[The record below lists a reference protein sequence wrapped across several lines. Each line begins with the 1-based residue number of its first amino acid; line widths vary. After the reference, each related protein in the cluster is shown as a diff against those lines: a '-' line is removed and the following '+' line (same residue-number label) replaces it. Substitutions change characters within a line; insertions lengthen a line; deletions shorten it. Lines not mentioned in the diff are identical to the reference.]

1 MTELFGQVNKLDP
14 NKGLVTLQ
22 MSDEDL
28 RTLQK
33 YHATNQQQVLSVVA
47 SDDNEPTPKQ
57 RRFAFALLNDIWLSQ
72 VGGAWLETVESTR
85 RHFYGAYEY
94 YHGLDSGE
102 FSLSA
107 VKGNKSDT
115 NEFINMLLDY
125 AVLHNISLS
134 VKPLN
139 ELEPQEIA
147 HWEYQCLM
155 NKCCVIC
162 GKRPSDLHHLDGSR
176 VGMGGDRRDVNHLG
190 RRAVQLCRTHHQMF
204 HTDENKF
211 MSKFHLNGIVI
222 NDEIAQ
228 THRLKTGD

>member
-14 NKGLVTLQ
+14 NKGLVTLR
-22 MSDEDL
+22 MSDDDL

-57 RRFAFALLNDIWLSQ
+57 RRFAFAILKDIWNSQ
-72 VGGAWLETVESTR
+72 VGGVWLETKETMR
-85 RHFYGAYEY
+85 EHFYTMYEY
-94 YHGLDSGE
+94 YYGMEYGE
-102 FSLSA
+102 FSLSDN
-107 VKGNKSDT
+107 KGKKSNT

-125 AVLHNISLS
+125 AALHDIALS

-162 GKRPSDLHHLDGSR
+162 GKRPSDLHHLDTIGS
-176 VGMGGDRRDVNHLG
+176 GGNRQHTDHLG
-190 RRAVQLCRTHHQMF
+190 HRAVQLCREHHNLA
-204 HTDENKF
+204 HSLGIETF
-211 MSKFHLNGIVI
+211 MQRFKINGIKI
-222 NDEIAQ
+222 DEKIALA
-228 THRLKTGD
+228 HGLNIK

>member
-33 YHATNQQQVLSVVA
+33 YHATNQKQVLSVVA

-85 RHFYGAYEY
+85 RHFYGMYEY
-94 YHGLDSGE
+94 YHGLDFGE
-102 FSLSA
+102 FSLSV

-125 AVLHNISLS
+125 AALHDIALS

-162 GKRPSDLHHLDGSR
+162 GKRPSDLHHLEGSR
-176 VGMGGDRRDVNHLG
+176 VGIGNNRDKINHIG
-190 RRAVQLCRTHHQMF
+190 RKAVQLCRIHHQECHQGEKEF
-204 HTDENKF
+204 LSKHHITGIKIDER
-211 MSKFHLNGIVI
+211 
-222 NDEIAQ
+222 IAEK
-228 THRLKTGD
+228 HRLNKW

>member
-1 MTELFGQVNKLDP
+1 MNKLDP
-14 NKGLVTLQ
+14 NKGLVTLR
-22 MSDEDL
+22 MSDDDL

-33 YHATNQQQVLSVVA
+33 YHATNQQQVLSVIA

-57 RRFAFALLNDIWLSQ
+57 RRFAFALLNDVWLSQ

-85 RHFYGAYEY
+85 RHFYGMYEY
-94 YHGLDSGE
+94 YHGLDFGE

-125 AVLHNISLS
+125 AALHDIALS

-176 VGMGGDRRDVNHLG
+176 VGIGSDRKNVNHLG
-190 RRAVQLCRTHHQMF
+190 RKAVQLCREHHQMF
-204 HTDENKF
+204 HSDENKF
-211 MSKFHLNGIVI
+211 MKKFHINGIAI
-222 NDEIAQ
+222 NDEIARV
-228 THRLKTGD
+228 HRLNTK

>member
-14 NKGLVTLQ
+14 NKGLVTLR
-22 MSDEDL
+22 MSDDDL

-33 YHATNQQQVLSVVA
+33 YHVTNQQQVLSVIA

-85 RHFYGAYEY
+85 RHFYGTYEY
-94 YHGLDSGE
+94 YHGLHFGE

-176 VGMGGDRRDVNHLG
+176 VGMGSDRRDVNHLG
-190 RRAVQLCRTHHQMF
+190 RKAVQLCREHHQMF
-204 HTDENKF
+204 HTDESKF
-211 MSKFHLNGIVI
+211 MKQFHINGIVM
-222 NDEIAQ
+222 NDEIAEV
-228 THRLKTGD
+228 HRLNTR

>member
-33 YHATNQQQVLSVVA
+33 YHATNQKQVLSVVA

-57 RRFAFALLNDIWLSQ
+57 RRFAFALLNDVWLSQ
-72 VGGAWLETVESTR
+72 VGGAWLETAESTR
-85 RHFYGAYEY
+85 RHFYGMYEY
-94 YHGLDSGE
+94 YHGLDFGE
-102 FSLSA
+102 FSLSV

-125 AVLHNISLS
+125 AALHDISLS

-162 GKRPSDLHHLDGSR
+162 GKRPSDLHHLDTIGQG
-176 VGMGGDRRDVNHLG
+176 VDRRKTNHLKH
-190 RRAVQLCRTHHQMF
+190 RAVQLCREHHQMAHSLGIETF
-204 HTDENKF
+204 LQREHLTGIKIDER
-211 MSKFHLNGIVI
+211 
-222 NDEIAQ
+222 IAEV
-228 THRLKTGD
+228 HRLNTK

>member
-14 NKGLVTLQ
+14 NKGLVTLR
-22 MSDEDL
+22 MSDDDL

-33 YHATNQQQVLSVVA
+33 YHATNQQQVLSVIA

-85 RHFYGAYEY
+85 RHFYGMYEY
-94 YHGLDSGE
+94 YHGLDFGE

-107 VKGNKSDT
+107 VKGNNSDT

-125 AVLHNISLS
+125 AALHDIALS

-176 VGMGGDRRDVNHLG
+176 VGMGSDRRVVNHLG
-190 RRAVQLCRTHHQMF
+190 RKAVQLCREHHQMF
-204 HTDENKF
+204 HTDESKF
-211 MSKFHLNGIVI
+211 MKQFHINGIVI
-222 NDEIAQ
+222 NDEIAEV
-228 THRLKTGD
+228 HRLNTR

>member
-14 NKGLVTLQ
+14 NKGLVTLR
-22 MSDEDL
+22 MSDDDL

-33 YHATNQQQVLSVVA
+33 YHATNQQQVLSVIA

-57 RRFAFALLNDIWLSQ
+57 RRFAFALLNDVWLSQ

-85 RHFYGAYEY
+85 RHFYGMYEY
-94 YHGLDSGE
+94 YHGLDFGE

-125 AVLHNISLS
+125 AALHDIALS

-176 VGMGGDRRDVNHLG
+176 VGIGSDRKNVNHLG
-190 RRAVQLCRTHHQMF
+190 RKAVQLCREHHQMF
-204 HTDENKF
+204 HSDENKF
-211 MSKFHLNGIVI
+211 MKKFHINGIAI
-222 NDEIAQ
+222 NDEIARV
-228 THRLKTGD
+228 HRLNTK

>member
-14 NKGLVTLQ
+14 NKGSVTLQ
-22 MSDEDL
+22 MSDDDL

-33 YHATNQQQVLSVVA
+33 YHATNQQQVLSVIA

-85 RHFYGAYEY
+85 RHFYGTYEY
-94 YHGLDSGE
+94 CHGLDFGE

-125 AVLHNISLS
+125 AALHDIGLS

-147 HWEYQCLM
+147 HWEYQCLI

-176 VGMGGDRRDVNHLG
+176 VGMGSDRRDVNHLG
-190 RRAVQLCRTHHQMF
+190 RKAVQLCREHHQMF
-204 HTDENKF
+204 HTDESKF
-211 MSKFHLNGIVI
+211 MKQFHINGIVI
-222 NDEIAQ
+222 NDEIAEV
-228 THRLKTGD
+228 HRLNTR

>member
-33 YHATNQQQVLSVVA
+33 YHANGQQQVLSLIA
-47 SDDNEPTPKQ
+47 SDENGVSAQQ
-57 RRFAFALLNDIWLSQ
+57 RKFAFALLHDIWWSQ
-72 VGGAWLETVESTR
+72 VGGYWIETPETVKQ
-85 RHFYGAYEY
+85 HFYAMYEY
-94 YHGLDSGE
+94 YNSLDFGE

-107 VKGNKSDT
+107 AKGTKSNT

-125 AVLHNISLS
+125 AALHDIALS

-147 HWEYQCLM
+147 RWEYRCLM
-155 NKCCVIC
+155 EKMCVVC
-162 GKRPSDLHHLDGSR
+162 GKKPSDLHHLDTIGQG
-176 VGMGGDRRDVNHLG
+176 VDRRKTNHLKH
-190 RRAVQLCRTHHQMF
+190 RAVQLCRIHHQDAHSLGIETF
-204 HTDENKF
+204 LQKHHLTGIKIDER
-211 MSKFHLNGIVI
+211 
-222 NDEIAQ
+222 IAEV
-228 THRLKTGD
+228 HRLNTR

>member
-14 NKGLVTLQ
+14 NKGLVTLR
-22 MSDEDL
+22 MSDDDL

-33 YHATNQQQVLSVVA
+33 YHATNKQQVLSVIA

-57 RRFAFALLNDIWLSQ
+57 RRFAFAILKDIWNSQ
-72 VGGAWLETVESTR
+72 VGGVWLETKETMR
-85 RHFYGAYEY
+85 EHFYTMYEY
-94 YHGLDSGE
+94 YYGMEYGG
-102 FSLSA
+102 FSLSDD
-107 VKGNKSDT
+107 KGKKSNT

-125 AVLHNISLS
+125 AALHDIALS

-162 GKRPSDLHHLDGSR
+162 GKRPSDLHHLDTIGQG
-176 VGMGGDRRDVNHLG
+176 VDRRKTNHLKH
-190 RRAVQLCRTHHQMF
+190 RAVQLCRLHHQEAHSLGIETF
-204 HTDENKF
+204 LQKHHLTGIKIDER
-211 MSKFHLNGIVI
+211 
-222 NDEIAQ
+222 IAEA
-228 THRLKTGD
+228 HRLNIR